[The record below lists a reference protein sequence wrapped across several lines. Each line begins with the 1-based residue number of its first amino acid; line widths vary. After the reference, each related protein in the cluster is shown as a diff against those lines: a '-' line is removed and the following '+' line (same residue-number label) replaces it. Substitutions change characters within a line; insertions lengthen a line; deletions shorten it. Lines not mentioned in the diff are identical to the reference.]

1 MSVVLY
7 SKNEVEKIKEAS
19 VIIKEVFKQLKGY
32 IKPGIST
39 KDVDKLVEDIIYSMS
54 AIPSSKGY
62 CGFPASCCTS
72 VNNVVVHGIPSS
84 KTILKE
90 GDIIS
95 VDVVANKNGFHSDAC
110 RTFPVGNISKEA
122 ERLIQ
127 VTKEAFF
134 KGLECAKVGKR
145 VGDIS
150 HAIQKHVEA
159 AGFGVVR
166 EYQGHGV
173 GRSMHEE
180 PPIPNYGRQ
189 NRGFRLKSGTV
200 LAIEPMVTYGDYSIR
215 VLADK
220 WTAVTTDNSI
230 AAHYENTVVV
240 TNNEPLILTI
250 EDEA

>member
-1 MSVVLY
+1 MCKS
-7 SKNEVEKIKEAS
+7 
-19 VIIKEVFKQLKGY
+19 
-32 IKPGIST
+32 
-39 KDVDKLVEDIIYSMS
+39 
-54 AIPSSKGY
+54 
-62 CGFPASCCTS
+62 
-72 VNNVVVHGIPSS
+72 
-84 KTILKE
+84 
-90 GDIIS
+90 
-95 VDVVANKNGFHSDAC
+95 
-110 RTFPVGNISKEA
+110 
-122 ERLIQ
+122 
-127 VTKEAFF
+127 
-134 KGLECAKVGKR
+134 GKR

>member
-1 MSVVLY
+1 MVVLY
-7 SKNEVEKIKEAS
+7 SKSEIEKIKEAS
-19 VIIKEVFKQLKGY
+19 EVVKEVFKQLKEY

-54 AIPSSKGY
+54 AVPSSKGY
-62 CGFPASCCTS
+62 YGFPGSCCTS
-72 VNNVVVHGIPSS
+72 VNNVVVHGIPDD

-95 VDVVANKNGFHSDAC
+95 VDVVAKKDGFHSDAC
-110 RTFPVGNISKEA
+110 RTFPVGKISEEA
-122 ERLIQ
+122 ERLIK
-127 VTKEAFF
+127 VTKESFF
-134 KGLECAKVGKR
+134 KGVEFAR
-145 VGDIS
+145 VGNRISDIS
-150 HAIQKHVEA
+150 HAIQTYVEA
-159 AGFGVVR
+159 AGFGVIR

-173 GRSMHEE
+173 GRNMHEE
-180 PPIPNYGRQ
+180 PSIPNYGRP
-189 NRGFRLKSGTV
+189 NRGFRLKPGAV

-215 VLADK
+215 ILPDK

-240 TNNEPLILTI
+240 TSDEPLILTI

>member
-1 MSVVLY
+1 MVVLY
-7 SKNEVEKIKEAS
+7 SKSEIEKIKEAS
-19 VIIKEVFKQLKGY
+19 LVVKEVFKQLKNY

-39 KDVDKLVEDIIYSMS
+39 KDVDKLVEDVIYSMS

-62 CGFPASCCTS
+62 YGFPGSCCTS
-72 VNNVVVHGIPSS
+72 VNNVVVHGIPDD
-84 KTILKE
+84 KTILKD

-110 RTFPVGNISKEA
+110 RTFPVGNISAEA
-122 ERLIQ
+122 ERLIK

-134 KGLECAKVGKR
+134 KGVEFAKVGNR
-145 VGDIS
+145 ISDIS
-150 HAIQKHVEA
+150 YAIQTHVEA

-180 PPIPNYGRQ
+180 PSIPNYGRP
-189 NRGFRLKSGTV
+189 NRGFRLKPGAV
-200 LAIEPMVTYGDYSIR
+200 LAIEPMVTYGDYSLK

-220 WTAVTTDNSI
+220 WTAVTVDNSI

-240 TNNEPLILTI
+240 TNDEPLILTI